1 MISKPRYLVAAIV
14 AASLFTAAAIGACRQ
29 PGAAPATVASDE
41 LVLKAYQVPTP
52 YGPELAGIVRSLLQ
66 RGAEKPAG
74 NVAISPSGELLVAAP
89 GAFHPGIAQ
98 FLSGLSKATP
108 APPPTIRIDYWAVVG
123 KRSAKPE
130 ADPALAEIGSVVDA
144 LTKAQGA
151 FALDLLEKVSVS
163 SLSGERA
170 QQEGAR
176 ATVSQ
181 TATSY
186 ADSIIADLDL
196 YVMGSNTLRT
206 RVRIP
211 LNKTIV
217 LGQAD
222 FSTKSQ
228 TVMAMEQGGKTN
240 APPAEMALFYV
251 IRAQVVAF

>member
-1 MISKPRYLVAAIV
+1 MISIPRSLVVGSV
-14 AASLFTAAAIGACRQ
+14 AASLVAVALIAACRQ
-29 PGAAPATVASDE
+29 PNAAPNAVASDE

-66 RGAEKPAG
+66 RGADKPAG

-89 GAFHPGIAQ
+89 AAFHPGIAQ
-98 FLSGLSKATP
+98 FLGGLAKATP
-108 APPPTIRIDYWAVVG
+108 APPPTIRIDYWAVLG
-123 KRSAKPE
+123 KRAAKPE
-130 ADPALAEIGSVVDA
+130 TDPALAEIGSVVDA
-144 LTKAQGA
+144 LTKTQGA
-151 FALDLLEKVSVS
+151 FSLNLLEKVSVS
-163 SLSGERA
+163 SLSGEHA

-186 ADSIIADLDL
+186 ADSVIADLDL
-196 YVMGSNTLRT
+196 FVMGSNTLRT

-228 TVMAMEQGGKTN
+228 AVIAREKDDKTN
-240 APPAEMALFYV
+240 PPPTEMALFYV
-251 IRAQVVAF
+251 IRAQVITF